1 MKYVLVLILLLLV
14 FVTVFLFSP
23 LKIVAEYREAKLKLI
38 FKCLFIKVKIDDSKF
53 KAKKSQE
60 AKLENKKTSANAF
73 GRIKDFKENYGNV
86 KDILGEILNLVRNK
100 AEFSGIYV
108 RIRYGT
114 GEAAITGMIYG
125 GIWSLVGSFYS
136 FLCRFFRI
144 EFPKL
149 ELEPIFGEKAFEIEA
164 EGIITTKPVHIIT
177 AVLRSAKIYKK
188 HKKEKGAK

>member
-1 MKYVLVLILLLLV
+1 MHRL
-14 FVTVFLFSP
+14 
-23 LKIVAEYREAKLKLI
+23 
-38 FKCLFIKVKIDDSKF
+38 C
-53 KAKKSQE
+53 
-60 AKLENKKTSANAF
+60 N
-73 GRIKDFKENYGNV
+73 NYGNV
-86 KDILGEILNLVRNK
+86 KDILDEILNLVRNK

-108 RIRYGT
+108 RVRYGT

-125 GIWSLVGSFYS
+125 AIWSLIGNLYS

-149 ELEPIFGEKAFEIEA
+149 ELEPVFGEKAFEIEA

-177 AVLRSAKIYKK
+177 AILRSAKIYLK